1 MKQGGIKKRKTKK
14 VYYMFQGENHGT
26 YKGRTIKVTQL
37 LNGGTEGCKDC
48 TEVPQTLN
56 GLIYQ
61 PRPLYSAKLSII
73 GGRERKNMQA

>member
-1 MKQGGIKKRKTKK
+1 
-14 VYYMFQGENHGT
+14 MFQGENHGT

-56 GLIYQ
+56 GLIY
-61 PRPLYSAKLSII
+61 
-73 GGRERKNMQA
+73 